1 MQRAK
6 KIAAVLICLCI
17 ILPLGACGGESTG
30 VTYGSTVYGRYRTLA
45 SFGEEQFA
53 IGFRSDD
60 FVRYYVDAALRVL
73 AADGTIHAIALKWF
87 AEDTTTFASDAK
99 AMDDIGNISVRT
111 LIVGVDAD
119 AFPMSYADGSTY
131 AGFDVDVAKALC
143 DKLGWTAQF
152 IPIKAENAYV
162 ELSSGNVDVAWGG
175 LALDT
180 TNKQFVSL
188 APYMTNEL
196 VLVVPADGG
205 AKSTG
210 KLKGKTLV
218 MDVAQKYMD
227 ALNLDTSLRDR
238 FGKITR
244 LTGGAQKCFEALDSG
259 EADAAIVYSV
269 AARYYGK

>member
-1 MQRAK
+1 M
-6 KIAAVLICLCI
+6 LICLCL
-17 ILPLGACGGESTG
+17 ILSLGACGAESSG
-30 VTYGSTVYGRYRTLA
+30 VTYDSAVYGRYRTLA
-45 SFGEEQFA
+45 SFGQEQFA
-53 IGFRSDD
+53 IGFRNDD

-87 AEDTTTFASDAK
+87 AEDNTSFAADAK
-99 AMDDIGNISVRT
+99 AMDDIGNIPVRT
-111 LIVGVDAD
+111 LLVGVDAD
-119 AFPMSYADGSTY
+119 AFPMSYAEGDGY
-131 AGFDVDVAKALC
+131 AGFDVEVARALC
-143 DKLGWTAQF
+143 DRLGWTVKF

-180 TNKQFVSL
+180 SNKQFVSL
-188 APYMTNEL
+188 APYLTNEL
-196 VLVVPADGG
+196 VLVVRVDSGIKG
-205 AKSTG
+205 TG

-218 MDVAQKYMD
+218 MDVGQNYMD
-227 ALNLDTSLRDR
+227 ALNMDTSLRDR

-259 EADAAIVYSV
+259 EADAAIVFST

>member
-1 MQRAK
+1 M
-6 KIAAVLICLCI
+6 LCLCV
-17 ILPLGACGGESTG
+17 ILSLCACGGGGTG
-30 VTYGSTVYGRYRTLA
+30 VAYDSAVYGRYRTLA
-45 SFGEEQFA
+45 SFGQEQFA

-60 FVRYYVDAALRVL
+60 FVRYYVDAALRVM
-73 AADGTIHAIALKWF
+73 AADGTIHSIALRWF
-87 AEDTTTFASDAK
+87 AEDNTTFAADAK
-99 AMDDIGNISVRT
+99 AMDDIGNIPVRT
-111 LIVGVDAD
+111 LIVGLDAE
-119 AFPMSYADGSTY
+119 AFPMSYADGDTY
-131 AGFDVDVAKALC
+131 AGFDVDVARALC
-143 DKLGWTAQF
+143 DKLGWTVKF

-180 TNKQFVSL
+180 SGKQFVAL

-196 VLVVPADGG
+196 VLVVRADSGIRS
-205 AKSTG
+205 AG

-227 ALNLDTSLRDR
+227 ALNLDTALRDK

-244 LTGGAQKCFEALDSG
+244 LTGGAQKCFEALDGG